1 MNIIDLTG
9 GDFLS
14 KEFEYD
20 SIMKMDRALIDE
32 DFLFESLYEQLSE
45 TKGSDHSFLC
55 DYRNVKYKYANQVP
69 VFLVTKDMCGE
80 EFDLDFL
87 GHWMHFI
94 VPEDTLPA
102 INLEGD
108 ATTILEAEQNHKE
121 SSEINEE
128 KLAENDL
135 KRQDDQETDYPGD
148 VIFEPDMVVSATKE
162 KLILNVWGLYVG
174 PNYKRV
180 FSSVHPMIF
189 IWVDKI
195 YSYVQKNWRLWKQE
209 AWGYREHHDEK
220 YFFNLITCQVILHE
234 MMHALMDIKI
244 LETSNSTGIIVPEW
258 YRIIKEESLAEAGSL
273 AMMNGVWTKDDIEF
287 LKYQMSRKDR
297 PFQYRFGAYFFD
309 ADDNSCSLVDDAIDN
324 WLDRYYE
331 KRIAEDWLRYIKHS
345 LDKLDRDQLQLY
357 ENAFFNPNLSY
368 MFMLSPDMKDQIIY
382 RIDCLVKMVIRY
394 YAAKNNTTKSE
405 LIAAFPNNLN
415 EDYDVFIDPLIQNHF
430 VGKKDSNSTSPIH
443 TNYEV
448 ECKDGKLYICAD
460 WSTDSMYLFVKHAR
474 DLGFKIEDF

>member
-1 MNIIDLTG
+1 MISLRKESTLQKKTIFAITLLIFTILIHVTMNIIDLTG
-9 GDFLS
+9 GDLLS

-108 ATTILEAEQNHKE
+108 ATTILEAEQNSKE
-121 SSEINEE
+121 SSEGEEE
-128 KLAENDL
+128 KPAENDL
-135 KRQDDQETDYPGD
+135 KGQDDQETNCPGD
-148 VIFEPDMVVSATKE
+148 VIFEPELVVSATKE
-162 KLILNVWGLYVG
+162 KLIINAWGLYVG

-180 FSSVHPMIF
+180 FSRVHPMIF

-209 AWGYREHHDEK
+209 AWGYRKPRDEN

-234 MMHALMDIKI
+234 MMHALMDIRV
-244 LETSNSTGIIVPEW
+244 LNTNNSANIVVPEW
-258 YRIIKEESLAEAGSL
+258 FRTIREESLAEAGSL
-273 AMMNGVWTKDDIEF
+273 LFMDDVWIKADIKF
-287 LKYQMSRKDR
+287 LKYLVSCTGR
-297 PFQYRFGAYFFD
+297 PFQYRLGGYLFD
-309 ADDNSCSLVDDAIDN
+309 TGCEVVDDAIDN
-324 WLDRYYE
+324 WLDR
-331 KRIAEDWLRYIKHS
+331 RY
-345 LDKLDRDQLQLY
+345 D
-357 ENAFFNPNLSY
+357 P
-368 MFMLSPDMKDQIIY
+368 
-382 RIDCLVKMVIRY
+382 V
-394 YAAKNNTTKSE
+394 
-405 LIAAFPNNLN
+405 IAANWLNYVKLNLHHL
-415 EDYDVFIDPLIQNHF
+415 DPQ
-430 VGKKDSNSTSPIH
+430 KA
-443 TNYEV
+443 E
-448 ECKDGKLYICAD
+448 
-460 WSTDSMYLFVKHAR
+460 LF
-474 DLGFKIEDF
+474 